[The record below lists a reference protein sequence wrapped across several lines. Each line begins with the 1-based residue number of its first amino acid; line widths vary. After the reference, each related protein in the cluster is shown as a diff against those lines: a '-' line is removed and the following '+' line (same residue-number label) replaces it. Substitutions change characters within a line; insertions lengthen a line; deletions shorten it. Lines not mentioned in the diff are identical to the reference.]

1 MQAGRAVFLRLFVSL
16 AVLAGTYY
24 GLAVFLGR
32 HVPSNT
38 HVDGIAIGGMSPE
51 AATVTLE
58 RVLATRVS
66 RPVHIETPSRTVDID
81 PGTGGLKAD
90 LAATLSDLSGFT
102 LDPAEMWAHL
112 TGGEDQPLKISVD
125 RARLTAAV
133 KEVARAVD
141 YPVKEGSITFSGGK
155 ATAVVSVPGSA
166 VNVPDTADVVASG
179 WPGRQVVKAVMTVTE
194 PKVSAAEVNRATREF
209 AVPAMSGPVRVVA
222 GRTTVTLQPAQYA
235 PALSMAPDGTGTLR
249 PGIDAPGLLAVIR
262 AVAPGIVRVPVD
274 ATVRLVAGEPKVVP
288 AVVGLTFD
296 EPAARAALLAALTS
310 RTRTATITLVPLQ
323 PTVTTA
329 MAQGWGV
336 KEEISTFTTSF
347 SVNPPRTNNI
357 RIAARTLNGTLIRPG
372 EQFSLNGRLGPRTP
386 AKGYQQAPVINAGRL
401 VKDYGGG
408 VSQVSTT
415 TFNAAFFAGVRIER
429 HTPHSFYI
437 SRYPEGREATVSWP
451 DVDQVWT
458 NDTGFGILID
468 AHVSAND
475 ITVAFFGTKVWDI
488 EAVKGPRRNV
498 VQPRKITDASP
509 GCVPQSPTPGFDV
522 TVSRIFR
529 NSGVGGAPVKT
540 SIFRTHYLPED
551 NVACTHPA
559 AG

>member
-1 MQAGRAVFLRLFVSL
+1 MQASRAVFLRLFVSL
-16 AVLAGTYY
+16 AVLGGTYY

-155 ATAVVSVPGSA
+155 ATAVVSAPGSA
-166 VNVPDTADVVASG
+166 VNVPDTADLVASG

-222 GRTTVTLQPAQYA
+222 GRVTATLQPLTGQ
-235 PALSMAPDGTGTLR
+235 SGT
-249 PGIDAPGLLAVIR
+249 VN
-262 AVAPGIVRVPVD
+262 VSV
-274 ATVRLVAGEPKVVP
+274 
-288 AVVGLTFD
+288 TF
-296 EPAARAALLAALTS
+296 
-310 RTRTATITLVPLQ
+310 
-323 PTVTTA
+323 
-329 MAQGWGV
+329 
-336 KEEISTFTTSF
+336 
-347 SVNPPRTNNI
+347 
-357 RIAARTLNGTLIRPG
+357 
-372 EQFSLNGRLGPRTP
+372 
-386 AKGYQQAPVINAGRL
+386 
-401 VKDYGGG
+401 
-408 VSQVSTT
+408 
-415 TFNAAFFAGVRIER
+415 
-429 HTPHSFYI
+429 
-437 SRYPEGREATVSWP
+437 
-451 DVDQVWT
+451 
-458 NDTGFGILID
+458 
-468 AHVSAND
+468 
-475 ITVAFFGTKVWDI
+475 
-488 EAVKGPRRNV
+488 
-498 VQPRKITDASP
+498 
-509 GCVPQSPTPGFDV
+509 
-522 TVSRIFR
+522 
-529 NSGVGGAPVKT
+529 
-540 SIFRTHYLPED
+540 
-551 NVACTHPA
+551 
-559 AG
+559 

>member
-1 MQAGRAVFLRLFVSL
+1 MQASRAVFLRLFVSL
-16 AVLAGTYY
+16 AVLGGTYY

-155 ATAVVSVPGSA
+155 ATAVVSAPGSA
-166 VNVPDTADVVASG
+166 VNVPDTADLVASG

-222 GRTTVTLQPAQYA
+222 GRTTVMLQPAQYS
-235 PALSMAPDGTGTLR
+235 PALSMVPDGTGTLR
-249 PGIDAPGLLAVIR
+249 PSIDAPGLLAVIR

-401 VKDYGGG
+401 VKGYGGG

-415 TFNAAFFAGVRIER
+415 IFNAAFFAGVRIER